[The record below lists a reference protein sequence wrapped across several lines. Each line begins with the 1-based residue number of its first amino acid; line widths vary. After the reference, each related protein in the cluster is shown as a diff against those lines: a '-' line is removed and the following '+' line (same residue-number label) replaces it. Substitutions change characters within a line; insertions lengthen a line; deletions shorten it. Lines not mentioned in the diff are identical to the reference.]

1 MTPSETSPQTPSPE
15 DDLTPEETA
24 AQPQNEMPDAET
36 SGAETPSAEPA
47 PPENPEQETAEAASE
62 EPAEAAPS
70 SAEEAPSPTPNE
82 PPAAPPASEEEDAPI
97 LPPSEDE
104 EEKRRRKILLAALLA
119 LVAALCLVAYL
130 FVRYLNR
137 PEPLPELLP
146 VPVEVNYPPHYL
158 FAIYDVDA
166 PLGVALSPEGDRLYV
181 TESRGERLIKI
192 FDTKGNLLGSF
203 APPRTTPAERSP
215 VYIATDAQGRVFV
228 TDRLQHA
235 VFVYDRDGNYLDT
248 ILAPTLTLSEYIA
261 KHTGAKPQPG
271 TFAYDIFE
279 EEVHYQDTE
288 GNDKTLPRPDRPTWA
303 PLGVAFTTDGRL
315 ILTDVG
321 RKEGK
326 ENHRVLIFPAEI
338 IAATDW
344 TEFNPAIQQFG
355 SFGEADDQ
363 FQFPNM
369 AVLDAQGRFIVS
381 DGNNGR
387 LSVWDA
393 QGNFLYL
400 LGAGTGAGALN
411 LPRGLFLDDRQRLY
425 VADAVGQAIRVYD
438 FAAEEPTFL
447 FSFGVPG
454 TLKGQFNY
462 PNAVVVDASGR
473 LYITDREN
481 NRVQVWSY

>member
-1 MTPSETSPQTPSPE
+1 MTSSGPFSQTPSSENNP
-15 DDLTPEETA
+15 PQKETV
-24 AQPQNEMPDAET
+24 AQSPNQAPSIET
-36 SGAETPSAEPA
+36 TNAETPPSEPTPHENSKQETTETASDEPA
-47 PPENPEQETAEAASE
+47 T
-62 EPAEAAPS
+62 PS
-70 SAEEAPSPTPNE
+70 SFKKASSTPDKPLTASTASKEEAPTIP
-82 PPAAPPASEEEDAPI
+82 
-97 LPPSEDE
+97 PPSEDE

-130 FVRYLNR
+130 FIRYLNR
-137 PEPLPELLP
+137 PQPLPELLP

-166 PLGVALSPEGDRLYV
+166 PLGIALSPEGDRLYV

-261 KHTGAKPQPG
+261 KHTKTKPQPG

-279 EEVHYQDTE
+279 EEVHYQDPE
-288 GNDKTLPRPDRPTWA
+288 GHDKTLPRPSRPTWA

-326 ENHRVLIFPAEI
+326 ENHRVLIFPAEMI
-338 IAATDW
+338 TSTDW
-344 TEFNPAIQQFG
+344 TEFNPEIQQFG
-355 SFGEADDQ
+355 RFGEADDQ

-369 AVLDAQGRFIVS
+369 AVQDAQGRFIVS

-400 LGAGTGAGALN
+400 LGAGTSAGALN

-425 VADAVGQAIRVYD
+425 VADAVGQAVRVYD
-438 FAAEEPTFL
+438 FATEKPFFL

-462 PNAVVVDASGR
+462 PNSVAVDASGR